1 MTTNNIRKYAADR
14 ARESLLSGRM
24 ARAMN
29 SLQERKKED
38 CEVLD
43 IRYSCLKRASRGWEG
58 NHGPLV
64 PTGVRVEE
72 GPLSGNAR

>member
-1 MTTNNIRKYAADR
+1 
-14 ARESLLSGRM
+14 
-24 ARAMN
+24 MN